1 MYRSTNYARKLQI
14 VPNSP
19 IRGVF
24 LLHLG
29 YVMDEKSKEVKH
41 MKSIKLKITVAIVVC
56 SLISASI
63 ISLLSISNSRGS
75 ANTSAEKELILTSAN
90 TGEDI
95 NALISRIEQSVD
107 TLSDVA
113 MERMDFNR
121 FISDSAYV
129 KEYTDGLLDD
139 FVTFAEHTEGA
150 ITAYIRYNPE
160 FTEPTS
166 GIFLT
171 RNDTESAFESVVPT
185 DFSMYEPDDLAH
197 VGWYYIPVANKA
209 PIWMNPYLN
218 ENINVYMISY
228 VVPLY
233 VNDISVGIIGMDID
247 FGQLTELADRTVA
260 FETGYSFI
268 MSSSG
273 NVLYHKELP
282 SGTDLTEYNN
292 GELSAVKEFV
302 LDQSNVGKTMQYTL
316 NGGDKYL
323 SYEELGNGMKLVLTA
338 PIEEIKANAD
348 RLSVQILSF
357 LLVGIVIAVILGF
370 FISATIAKP
379 IRKIT
384 EIIKQ
389 TSRLDFRKASDIE
402 KLMKIHDETGVMASA
417 VNDMR
422 SILRELVNNME
433 GIKDSLVDNMNLLD
447 NVMKEN
453 NAISEDNSATT
464 QELAA
469 GMEETSESAT
479 MIVENIGAIRNN
491 ALEIQELSEKEQKE
505 SCEVMGRARKLRD
518 DTKTSNDKAMSIYN
532 EMRDRTREAV
542 EKSKVVAR
550 INELTND
557 IRNISSQTNLL
568 ALNANI
574 EAARAGE
581 AGRGF
586 TVVATEIGA
595 LASQTFQTV
604 DSINAIVGEVNEAV
618 ENMTECLTVIMKF
631 LEETVVVDYA
641 SFGQVGERYEKDAE
655 SFAISMERIYAEISD
670 LNSRIA
676 EITSTMDNVNNT
688 IMESTTGVTQIAE
701 KSGVAVNKTSE
712 GYEHLRKST
721 EHLNVLKDL
730 IEKFVV

>member
-1 MYRSTNYARKLQI
+1 
-14 VPNSP
+14 
-19 IRGVF
+19 
-24 LLHLG
+24 
-29 YVMDEKSKEVKH
+29 
-41 MKSIKLKITVAIVVC
+41 MKTIKLKITVAIVVC

-63 ISLLSISNSRGS
+63 ISLLSISNSRVS

-113 MERMDFNR
+113 MKRMDFNK
-121 FISDSAYV
+121 FMSDSDYV
-129 KEYTDGLLDD
+129 KEYTDGLLND
-139 FVTFAEHTEGA
+139 FITFAEHTEGA

-171 RNDTESAFESVVPT
+171 RSDTESSFESVVPT

-209 PIWMNPYLN
+209 PIWMDPYLN

-228 VVPLY
+228 VIPLY
-233 VNDISVGIIGMDID
+233 VNDVSVGIIGMDID
-247 FGQLTELADRTVA
+247 FGQLTALADRTVA

-273 NVLYHKELP
+273 NVIYHKELP
-282 SGTDLTEYNN
+282 PGTDLAEYNN
-292 GELSAVKEFV
+292 GELAEVKEFV
-302 LDQSNVGKTMQYTL
+302 LDQSNVGKTMQYSL

-338 PIEEIKANAD
+338 PVEEIKANAD
-348 RLSVQILSF
+348 KLSVQILSF
-357 LLVGIVIAVILGF
+357 LFVGIIIAVILGF
-370 FISATIAKP
+370 FISTTIAKP

-389 TSRLDFRKASDIE
+389 TAKLDFRKASDIE
-402 KLMKIHDETGVMASA
+402 KLMKIKDETGVMAKA

-433 GIKDSLVDNMNLLD
+433 GVKDSLVDNMNLLD
-447 NVMKEN
+447 DVMKDN
-453 NAISEDNSATT
+453 SAISEDNSATT

-469 GMEETSESAT
+469 GMEETSESAA

-505 SCEVMGRARKLRD
+505 SCEIMGRARKLRD
-518 DTKTSNDKAMSIYN
+518 DTKISNDKAMSIYN
-532 EMRDRTREAV
+532 EMKDRTCEAV

-586 TVVATEIGA
+586 TVVATEIGV

-618 ENMTECLTVIMKF
+618 DNMTECLNVIMKF

-655 SFAISMERIYAEISD
+655 SFASSMERIYAEISD
-670 LNSRIA
+670 LNNRIA
-676 EITSTMDNVNNT
+676 EITNTMDNVNNT
-688 IMESTTGVTQIAE
+688 IMESTTGVAQIAE
-701 KSGVAVNKTSE
+701 KSEVAVNKTSE

-721 EHLNVLKDL
+721 EHLNVLKNL
-730 IEKFVV
+730 IEKFVI